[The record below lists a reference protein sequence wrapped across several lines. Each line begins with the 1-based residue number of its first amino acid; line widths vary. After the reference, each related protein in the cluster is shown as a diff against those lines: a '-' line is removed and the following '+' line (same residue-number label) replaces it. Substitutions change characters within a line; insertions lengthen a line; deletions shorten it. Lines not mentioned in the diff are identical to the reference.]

1 MSSTRIR
8 LFPAISLLA
17 TLVFCSGGCQKSA
30 VPENRTASSS
40 TAVPAAVLVTHP
52 VLLEAAAAITSGTSV
67 TVDAAIPDPA
77 ASREWR
83 PKSADVRRM
92 QQAQLLVL
100 NGASWEPWTTR
111 VSLPS
116 SRVVTTSQPI
126 AAELIRIPDAVTHQ
140 HGPEG
145 RHSHAGTVPA
155 TWLSPVLLE
164 AQIEALAAALQQHY
178 PADREQLARQAAAWK
193 ASLQQSKKLL
203 QELRDASQTQ
213 RPFVI
218 ADSPL
223 HLYLLRDL
231 GWEALYL
238 TGRES
243 GALEPEQAAQLTD
256 LATRSPNAP
265 VRLFLINNERPADV
279 DTFAA
284 TKTLTVVRLDLCL
297 KPTSGRSTGERLSAN
312 LSQLK
317 TSVTK

>member
-1 MSSTRIR
+1 MPSFRIR
-8 LFPAISLLA
+8 LIPAVLLLA
-17 TLVFCSGGCQKSA
+17 TIIFPVGCQKNA
-30 VPENRTASSS
+30 APAKPASGSS
-40 TAVPAAVLVTHP
+40 NATSAAVLVTHP
-52 VLLEAAAAITSGTSV
+52 VLLEAASAITSGTSV

-77 ASREWR
+77 ESRGWR
-83 PKSADVRRM
+83 PKSEDVRRM
-92 QQAQLLVL
+92 QQARLVVL

-116 SRVVTTSQPI
+116 SRVLTTSQPF

-164 AQIEALAAALQQHY
+164 AQIEALAAALLEQN
-178 PADREQLARQAAAWK
+178 PADKDLLTKQAAAWK
-193 ASLQQSKKLL
+193 ASLQQPKKLL
-203 QELRDASQTQ
+203 QQLRDASQSQ

-238 TGRES
+238 TGLES
-243 GALEPEQAAQLTD
+243 GALEPEQITQLTEMAAKSPD
-256 LATRSPNAP
+256 AT
-265 VRLFLINNERPADV
+265 VRLFLMNDDRPADV
-279 DTFAA
+279 DAFAA
-284 TKTLTVVRLDLCL
+284 ARSLKVVRLDLCL
-297 KPTSGRSTGERLSAN
+297 KQTAGRSTGERLAEN
-312 LSQLK
+312 LSRLQ
-317 TSVTK
+317 TSLSK